1 MALPPAGIGD
11 LVVMFCAGAYGLTA
25 SPTAFLGP
33 PGARRSARLTPRKEP
48 RMEPTTTATDVEAVK
63 AVLVETLGLEDRAAT
78 IDAST
83 PLLGSLPELDSLA
96 VMELVLALEERF
108 GITVEGEDVT
118 AEAFETL
125 TSLTAFVDEK
135 R

>member
-1 MALPPAGIGD
+1 
-11 LVVMFCAGAYGLTA
+11 
-25 SPTAFLGP
+25 
-33 PGARRSARLTPRKEP
+33 
-48 RMEPTTTATDVEAVK
+48 
-63 AVLVETLGLEDRAAT
+63 
-78 IDAST
+78 
-83 PLLGSLPELDSLA
+83 
-96 VMELVLALEERF
+96 MELVLALEERF

>member
-1 MALPPAGIGD
+1 
-11 LVVMFCAGAYGLTA
+11 
-25 SPTAFLGP
+25 
-33 PGARRSARLTPRKEP
+33 
-48 RMEPTTTATDVEAVK
+48 MEPTTATDVEAVK

>member
-1 MALPPAGIGD
+1 
-11 LVVMFCAGAYGLTA
+11 
-25 SPTAFLGP
+25 
-33 PGARRSARLTPRKEP
+33 
-48 RMEPTTTATDVEAVK
+48 MEPTTTATDVEVK
-63 AVLVETLGLEDRAAT
+63 AVLVETLGLEDRAGS

-108 GITVEGEDVT
+108 DITVEGEDVT

-125 TSLTAFVDEK
+125 TSLTTFVDEK
-135 R
+135 LA